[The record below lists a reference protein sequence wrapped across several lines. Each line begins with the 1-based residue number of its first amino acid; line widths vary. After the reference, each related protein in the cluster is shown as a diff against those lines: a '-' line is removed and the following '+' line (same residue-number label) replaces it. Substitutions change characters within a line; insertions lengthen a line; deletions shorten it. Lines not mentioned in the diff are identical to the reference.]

1 MKIHWRT
8 ELPHWALLI
17 LMFLLAAAA
26 WGTAPDRLPV
36 HWNLAGQPDRWSGR
50 FEGLLAVPFG
60 ALALYLLLLLLPRLD
75 PGRANYATFASS
87 YASLRLLVLLFF
99 AGLEVTLALASR
111 GRPVNVAVIAPL
123 MLGGLLVLIGNL
135 MGKLRPN
142 WFVGIR
148 TPWTLS
154 SKASWTRT
162 HRVGGWLLIA
172 SGLLVMSCAVFRRP
186 AYQIG
191 VAIVCGAFVVY
202 LIIHSYV
209 VWKHD
214 PDKTPPAG
222 TLPAEP

>member
-8 ELPHWALLI
+8 ELPHWVLLI

-26 WGTAPDRLPV
+26 WGTAPDRVPV
-36 HWNLAGQPDRWSGR
+36 HWNLAGQPNRWGGR
-50 FEGLLAVPFG
+50 FEGLLAVPFE
-60 ALALYLLLLLLPRLD
+60 ALGLYLLLLLLPRLD

-99 AGLEVTLALASR
+99 AGLEVTLTLASH
-111 GRPVNVAVIAPL
+111 GRPVNMAVIAPL
-123 MLGGLLVLIGNL
+123 MFGGLLVLIGNL

-191 VAIVCGAFVVY
+191 VAIVCGAFIVY

>member
-1 MKIHWRT
+1 MKIDWRI

-26 WGTAPDRLPV
+26 WGAAPDHMPI
-36 HWNLAGQPDRWSGR
+36 HWNLAGQPDRWGGR
-50 FEGLLAVPFG
+50 FEGLLAVPFA
-60 ALALYLLLLLLPRLD
+60 ALGLYLLMLLLPRVD
-75 PGRANYATFASS
+75 PGRANYATFASA
-87 YASLRLLVLLFF
+87 YANVRLLVLLFF
-99 AGLEVTLALASR
+99 AGLQVTLALAAR

-162 HRVGGWLLIA
+162 HRVGGWMLIV
-172 SGLLVMSCAVFRRP
+172 SGLLVMSCAVFRNP
-186 AYQIG
+186 AYELG
-191 VAIVCGAFVVY
+191 VGIVCGAFIVF
-202 LIIHSYV
+202 LIIHSYF

-222 TLPAEP
+222 TLPAEH

>member
-17 LMFLLAAAA
+17 LLFLLAAAA
-26 WGTAPDRLPV
+26 WGTAPDRVPV
-36 HWNLAGQPDRWSGR
+36 HWNLAGQPDRWGGR
-50 FEGLLAVPFG
+50 FEGLLAVPFE
-60 ALALYLLLLLLPRLD
+60 ALGLYLLLLLLPRVD
-75 PGRANYATFASS
+75 PGRANYSTFASA
-87 YASLRLLVLLFF
+87 YASVRLLVLLFF

-111 GRPVNVAVIAPL
+111 GEPVNVAVIAPL
-123 MLGGLLVLIGNL
+123 MFGGLLVLIGNQ

-142 WFVGIR
+142 WFIGIR

-154 SKASWTRT
+154 SKESWTRT

-172 SGLLVMSCAVFRRP
+172 SGLLVMGCAVFRRP

-202 LIIHSYV
+202 LIVHSYV